1 MSNAH
6 GEMVGVRHQDP
17 AGWVRVLLWETAQR
31 AADGGR
37 DRSDHAAL
45 ELADPSL
52 PAPLVDGVVD
62 DCLTGAAGRLW
73 ERGWQP
79 QDVAEFAARRL
90 SGPARQLVLDVV
102 ASQAARCPRSTLDP
116 RWRSQLGE
124 LETSP
129 SWAADGARLTPW
141 ATRRRLSRVVALRL
155 ALTVLTFLYAAP
167 SLAAVLPPPGRAGAA
182 GQAGMPGVAGTGEHA
197 RRNDAGEKVLHRIRA
212 LLAKAEST
220 EFPEEAE
227 ALSSKAQALMTKF
240 SLDQAMVADD
250 VSVPSAGAAG
260 AHASAR
266 RVWLRAPYLNAKALL
281 AQLVAEANR
290 SRVVACTGMG
300 FVTIIGAEADL
311 QMVELL
317 LTSLL
322 LQADRA
328 MLAASPSA
336 RAGGHS
342 RTRSWRQSFLVSYAT
357 RIGQRL
363 SAASEA
369 SMAEY
374 DADTSGR
381 LLPALTARD
390 RAVRQLVTE
399 LFPRIRKT
407 AVSTSNP
414 AGWAAGKLAAD
425 LADLGARRGVGRA
438 AS

>member
-1 MSNAH
+1 M
-6 GEMVGVRHQDP
+6 RHQDP

-31 AADGGR
+31 AADEGR
-37 DRSDHAAL
+37 NRTEHAAL

-62 DCLTGAAGRLW
+62 DCLTGAVGRLW

-79 QDVAEFAARRL
+79 QDVAEFVARRL
-90 SGPARQLVLDVV
+90 SGPARQLVLDVA
-102 ASQAARCPRSTLDP
+102 ASQATRYPRSTLDP
-116 RWRSQLGE
+116 RWRSQLEE

-129 SWAADGARLTPW
+129 HWASDGARLTPW
-141 ATRRRLSRVVALRL
+141 AARGRLGRVAALEL
-155 ALTVLTFLYAAP
+155 ALTALAFLYAAP
-167 SLAAVLPPPGRAGAA
+167 PLAPVLPPPGRSGASSP
-182 GQAGMPGVAGTGEHA
+182 AGMPDVVGPGEHP
-197 RRNDAGEKVLHRIRA
+197 RQSDAGQKVLRRIRA

-240 SLDQAMVADD
+240 SLDQAMVAAESAG
-250 VSVPSAGAAG
+250 VSAGAAG

-281 AQLVAEANR
+281 ASVVATANR
-290 SRVVACTGMG
+290 AQAVSDTRTGY
-300 FVTIIGAEADL
+300 VTIVGAEGDL
-311 QMVELL
+311 ALVELL
-317 LTSLL
+317 VTSLL

-363 SAASEA
+363 SEASEA

-374 DADTSGR
+374 DADTSAR
-381 LLPALTARD
+381 LLPALAVRD

-399 LFPRIRKT
+399 LFPRIRNT
-407 AVSTSNP
+407 TVSTSNP

>member
-1 MSNAH
+1 M
-6 GEMVGVRHQDP
+6 RHQDLTTW
-17 AGWVRVLLWETAQR
+17 AQALLWETAQR
-31 AADGGR
+31 AAEGAR
-37 DRSDHAAL
+37 YRWEHAAC
-45 ELADPSL
+45 ELADPGL
-52 PAPLVDGVVD
+52 PPQVIDGVVD
-62 DCLTGAAGRLW
+62 DCLTGAVGRLW

-90 SGPARQLVLDVV
+90 SLPARQLALDVA
-102 ASQAARCPRSTLDP
+102 ASQAARYPRSTLDP
-116 RWRSQLGE
+116 RWRSQLEE
-124 LETSP
+124 LETSRH
-129 SWAADGARLTPW
+129 WAADAARLTPW
-141 ATRRRLSRVVALRL
+141 AMRRRLDRVEALRL
-155 ALTVLTFLYAAP
+155 ALAVLTFLYAAP
-167 SLAAVLPPPGRAGAA
+167 ALASVLPPPGRSGAHEAGGR
-182 GQAGMPGVAGTGEHA
+182 GQNG
-197 RRNDAGEKVLHRIRA
+197 DAGGKVLHRIRA

-240 SLDQAMVADD
+240 SLDQAMVAAD
-250 VSVPSAGAAG
+250 SAGSSVGAAE
-260 AHASAR
+260 AHANAR

-290 SRVVACTGMG
+290 SRVVACTEMG
-300 FVTIIGAEADL
+300 FVTIVGAEADL
-311 QMVELL
+311 QLVELL

-363 SAASEA
+363 GEASQT

-381 LLPALTARD
+381 LLPALKARD
-390 RAVRQLVTE
+390 HAVQQLVTE
-399 LFPRIRKT
+399 LFPRIRSA

-425 LADLGARRGVGRA
+425 LADLADLGARRGVGRA